1 MSELSTEQQYAYEQ
15 FTMGHNLF
23 ITGPG
28 GTGKTKL
35 IHHLVEHA
43 TVVGKKI
50 QVCALT
56 GCASLLL
63 GCNAKTIHS
72 WSGIKLA
79 KGTIEQII
87 GQVMRNKCAKK
98 NWNPI
103 FSHTSAP
110 PDLGLAVGW
119 ECLVEEAAPGD
130 LLHVGTKALDN
141 WIITC

>member
-1 MSELSTEQQYAYEQ
+1 MTAHQAVYRIMFYFPSEATAPLTQ
-15 FTMGHNLF
+15 
-23 ITGPG
+23 
-28 GTGKTKL
+28 L
-35 IHHLVEHA
+35 I
-43 TVVGKKI
+43 
-50 QVCALT
+50 
-56 GCASLLL
+56 
-63 GCNAKTIHS
+63 
-72 WSGIKLA
+72 
-79 KGTIEQII
+79 
-87 GQVMRNKCAKK
+87 CAKK